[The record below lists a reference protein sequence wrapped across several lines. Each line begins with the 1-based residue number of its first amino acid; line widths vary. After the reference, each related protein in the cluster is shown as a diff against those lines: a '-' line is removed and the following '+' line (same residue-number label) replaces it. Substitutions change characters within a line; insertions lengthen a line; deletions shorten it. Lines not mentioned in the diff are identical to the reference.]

1 MKMFVAI
8 GVWVIVVSLS
18 RARSLARSLHSSIPP
33 SLPISLSSSL
43 SRFLSHKHTTHTH
56 STLPGLDWWPIKAFR
71 PCPTCEREGRTYQR
85 RGQGLNEVLFG
96 VDDMPTNYEV
106 FFSFTSD
113 FHQLCAL
120 VFSEGAF
127 ARALSRARA
136 RTSVCASCVGD
147 VLLQHCEADVE
158 YLPT

>member
-18 RARSLARSLHSSIPP
+18 RARSLARSIHSSIPP
-33 SLPISLSSSL
+33 SLPLSLSSSL

-106 FFSFTSD
+106 FSGGS
-113 FHQLCAL
+113 L
-120 VFSEGAF
+120 
-127 ARALSRARA
+127 RALSCERA
-136 RTSVCASCVGD
+136 RTSVCVCMCGGYTPATAISRC
-147 VLLQHCEADVE
+147 
-158 YLPT
+158 

>member
-106 FFSFTSD
+106 FLMFYFYFYFLFSPTMRSFP
-113 FHQLCAL
+113 
-120 VFSEGAF
+120 EGACERSLAS
-127 ARALSRARA
+127 ARERAC
-136 RTSVCASCVGD
+136 VCACVGD
-147 VLLQHCEADVE
+147 ILLQQR
-158 YLPT
+158 